1 MRFEIYVVYGFL
13 VYNTI
18 QYGRLIDL
26 QVQEKGCGE
35 ISNLWREII
44 CESTLV

>member
-1 MRFEIYVVYGFL
+1 MRFEIYVLYGFL

-26 QVQEKGCGE
+26 QVKKKSVAKLVIYGM
-35 ISNLWREII
+35 
-44 CESTLV
+44 ESLARVS